1 MEVVWREPLKLQR
14 SDNTLVLAGGKNGT
28 WTPHDLRRTGATMM
42 QALGISL
49 DIIDRCQN
57 HVPSGSKVRRSY
69 MHHDYADEKRAA
81 WNALGDRLIEVL
93 GEPVQF

>member
-1 MEVVWREPLKLQR
+1 MVA
-14 SDNTLVLAGGKNGT
+14 SGKNDA
-28 WTPHDLRRTGATMM
+28 WTLHELRRMGATMM

-57 HVPSGSKVRRSY
+57 HVLSGSKVRRSY

-81 WNALGDRLIEVL
+81 WAAPRKKLETPINQTLVG
-93 GEPVQF
+93 